1 MVVRFI
7 SFWPVSQAAAPEDK
21 QTGQNNIWSDYMQ
34 GSAEIIDNILHLQ
47 EKINSLVLT
56 YKADN
61 WMRLDLTIDQLKSLI
76 FIQNQGKISFNEL
89 ARALGITRS
98 NIIGIADRLEQN
110 GLVARRRNTS
120 DRRIQYLVLTDKG
133 RELLSTIRQKV
144 RGEERRV
151 LEALNGEELT
161 ALEKGLSAL
170 IREAENAVSNRNKN
184 RLAGLKNSL
193 ISN

>member
-1 MVVRFI
+1 
-7 SFWPVSQAAAPEDK
+7 
-21 QTGQNNIWSDYMQ
+21 MQ

-98 NIIGIADRLEQN
+98 NITGIADRLEQN

>member
-1 MVVRFI
+1 
-7 SFWPVSQAAAPEDK
+7 
-21 QTGQNNIWSDYMQ
+21 
-34 GSAEIIDNILHLQ
+34 
-47 EKINSLVLT
+47 
-56 YKADN
+56 
-61 WMRLDLTIDQLKSLI
+61 MRLDLTIDQLKSLI

-98 NIIGIADRLEQN
+98 NITGIADRLEQN

>member
-1 MVVRFI
+1 
-7 SFWPVSQAAAPEDK
+7 
-21 QTGQNNIWSDYMQ
+21 MQ

-98 NIIGIADRLEQN
+98 NITGIADRLEQN

-184 RLAGLKNSL
+184 RLAGLKNPL

>member
-98 NIIGIADRLEQN
+98 NITGIADRLEQN

-184 RLAGLKNSL
+184 RLAGLKNCL